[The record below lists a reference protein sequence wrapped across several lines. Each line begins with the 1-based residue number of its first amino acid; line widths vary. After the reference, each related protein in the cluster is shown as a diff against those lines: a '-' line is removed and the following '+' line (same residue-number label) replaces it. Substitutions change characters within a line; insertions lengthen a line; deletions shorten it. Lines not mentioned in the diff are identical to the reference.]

1 MQSIVR
7 VALKGPFTEFHRH
20 TPERP
25 FQGQMPSLP
34 ASPGLRPGLAE
45 TAFQA
50 EKSFTALL
58 SGAEKTQLQEL
69 RRGSEK
75 FHYFPNG
82 ADASNSR
89 RAANSIGFVK

>member
-1 MQSIVR
+1 
-7 VALKGPFTEFHRH
+7 
-20 TPERP
+20 
-25 FQGQMPSLP
+25 
-34 ASPGLRPGLAE
+34 
-45 TAFQA
+45 
-50 EKSFTALL
+50 LL